1 MTVQEWFLAVS
12 PNVAIF
18 FGAVTGSFVGLFALL
33 LGALYNARLNRA
45 RDTRVRTEE
54 RKSLAAALS
63 AELCSVADA
72 LNRNRTHLQNP
83 IDIGGQQI
91 LVPDIAHSIRIFPG
105 LIDKL
110 GLLDAETIRKVIDAH
125 ILIDQYCEM
134 LLIHGAIATPGRR
147 IIRMEAQ
154 DRGILIA
161 ADTSILEQI
170 KAAIES
176 LDCYLRPPN
185 TL

>member
-45 RDTRVRTEE
+45 RDAWLRTEE

-63 AELCSVADA
+63 AELSSVADA
-72 LNRNRTHLQNP
+72 LNRNKTDLQKP
-83 IDIGGQQI
+83 GDLGDQQI
-91 LVPDIAHSIRIFPG
+91 LVPDIAHAIRIFPG

-125 ILIDQYCEM
+125 VLIDQY
-134 LLIHGAIATPGRR
+134 A
-147 IIRMEAQ
+147 
-154 DRGILIA
+154 
-161 ADTSILEQI
+161 
-170 KAAIES
+170 
-176 LDCYLRPPN
+176 RPPSDQDGSARPRHPDRRRYQHP
-185 TL
+185 